1 MSKVWNANHKF
12 IAVAGLLALV
22 ILAASACSAPVAAG
36 PAGSANPVDHVIAV
50 SGTGEA
56 SAAPDVAY
64 IDLGIQLSGPDLD
77 NVLAEAN
84 STADAIKAAV
94 LDQGVEEKD
103 VQTANFNV
111 YTESRTDDTGQPTGQ
126 PIYHVDNVMRI
137 TVHDINTSG
146 DVIGAGLD
154 AGANSVRNLQFGI
167 EDTDALEAEARQ
179 NAIEDAQTRAQA
191 LADGLGVSVGAPVQI
206 SESFGGMPVP
216 STRVA
221 FDTAMA
227 ESAAPPISQGEMTVT
242 VNVNIQYEI
251 GQ

>member
-1 MSKVWNANHKF
+1 MSKVWNASHKF

-22 ILAASACSAPVAAG
+22 VLAASACSAPVAG
-36 PAGSANPVDHVIAV
+36 PGSSAGSVDHVIAV

-64 IDLGIQLSGPDLD
+64 IDLGIELSGPDLD

-84 STADAIKAAV
+84 NTADAIKAAV
-94 LDQGVEEKD
+94 LGQGVEEKD

-111 YTESRTDDTGQPTGQ
+111 YTETRFDDSGQPTGQ

-137 TVHDINTSG
+137 TVRDLDTSG

-179 NAIEDAQTRAQA
+179 NAIADAQTRAQA
-191 LADGLGVSVGAPVQI
+191 LADGLGVSVGVPLQI
-206 SESFGGMPVP
+206 SESFGGVP
-216 STRVA
+216 LPTTRVA

-227 ESAAPPISQGEMTVT
+227 ESAAPPISQGELTVT
-242 VNVNIQYEI
+242 VSVNVQFQIEQ
-251 GQ
+251 